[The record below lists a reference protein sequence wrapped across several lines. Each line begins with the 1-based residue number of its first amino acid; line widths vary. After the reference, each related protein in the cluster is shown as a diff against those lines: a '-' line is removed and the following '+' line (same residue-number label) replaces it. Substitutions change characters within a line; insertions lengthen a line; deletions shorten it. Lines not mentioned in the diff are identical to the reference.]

1 MSAFTTFVLSFT
13 ILKFVCEEPIG
24 MKQNIGSDNASVM
37 RKFLIALMLIMVIAT
52 AGCSIAYRT
61 LLGVKTKLK
70 WQSNEKII
78 KDFERKN
85 IPFDQ
90 AFVLDTASYYRAI
103 VARWNAVK
111 DSASQT
117 EKVLSHSD
125 SLSLKRIARTAKDN
139 LQPVQIRYFTAD
151 GNAIFKLVNCYIDP
165 PIPMRWNI
173 EGAFDTF
180 PPRPISQLKDVVDD
194 SLTFFLPHLWTLDGN
209 SVSLAQLPEADYYAV
224 IFFNEYMIRP
234 SKRLLKEVRK
244 YHKRHP
250 DINVHVMYVNNHNA
264 QLWPHL
270 GPEDKEKVKELEG
283 SKQEASLQVN

>member
-1 MSAFTTFVLSFT
+1 MGEIKGRFRSAFLRMLPITLLLAFVL
-13 ILKFVCEEPIG
+13 
-24 MKQNIGSDNASVM
+24 
-37 RKFLIALMLIMVIAT
+37 AT

-85 IPFDQ
+85 IPFNQ
-90 AFVLDTASYYRAI
+90 AFVLDTASYYRSI

-111 DSASQT
+111 DSVSLTGKA
-117 EKVLSHSD
+117 LSHSD

-139 LQPVQIRYFTAD
+139 LQPVQVRYFTAD
-151 GNAIFKLVNCYIDP
+151 GKAIFKLVNCYIDP

-173 EGAFDTF
+173 EGAFDGF
-180 PPRPISQLKDVVDD
+180 PPRPISALKDVVDD
-194 SLTFFLPHLWTLDGN
+194 SLSFFLPHLWTLDGN
-209 SVSLAQLPEADYYAV
+209 SVTLAQLPEADYYAV

-250 DINVHVMYVNNHNA
+250 DQNVHVMYVNNHNA
-264 QLWPHL
+264 QLWPYL
-270 GPEDKEKVKELEG
+270 EPEAREKVKELEG
-283 SKQEASLQVN
+283 SKQEASLQVK